1 MSLTYDALRLKNPYL
16 NESHI
21 TWRDQLRKFVDT
33 EIIPNVESWEEAGD
47 VPLSLFKKA
56 AEIGVLGCGYPEELG
71 GLSEGLDHF
80 HNIIM
85 TEELSRGA
93 AGVAMALGVQ
103 NIALPLLIG
112 AGSDALKQSVVPQ
125 VLKGE
130 KFISLCITEPSGGS
144 DVANLQ
150 TSARK
155 DGDSYIVNGSKT
167 FITGGLRANWYVT
180 AVRTGGEGMG
190 GISLLLIPSDLK
202 GVAAQSVG
210 MKQGWHSSQTAT
222 IFFDD
227 VRVPAEHII
236 GQVNQGFLAIVNNFN
251 NERLALTAVA
261 LSTSRACIEEA
272 AAWAMSRETF
282 GKPLGKHQVI
292 RHKFANMMRQLNASY
307 AYLDM
312 LVHQECEGGANPT
325 DVALAK
331 VQATLT
337 AENICRECLQI
348 LGGAGYM
355 RGSVTERNYRE
366 VRVLA
371 IGGGS
376 EEIMLD
382 LAAKG
387 MGF

>member
-1 MSLTYDALRLKNPYL
+1 MSLGYDALRLKSPFM
-16 NESHI
+16 NESHEA
-21 TWRDQLRKFVDT
+21 WRDQLRRFVDA
-33 EIIPNVESWEEAGD
+33 EIMPNVEAWEEAGD
-47 VPLSLFKKA
+47 VPLELFKKA
-56 AEIGVLGCGYPEELG
+56 ADIGILGCGYPEELG
-71 GLSEGLDHF
+71 GMSEGLDHF
-80 HNIIM
+80 HSIIAS
-85 TEELSRGA
+85 EELSRGA

-103 NIALPLLIG
+103 NIALPLVV
-112 AGSDALKQSVVPQ
+112 GSGPEEMKKDVVPQ
-125 VLKGE
+125 VLSGE

-144 DVANLQ
+144 DVANLK
-150 TSARK
+150 TSAK
-155 DGDSYIVNGSKT
+155 DDGDCFVVNGSKT

-190 GISLLLIPSDLK
+190 GISLLLIPADLE
-202 GVAAQSVG
+202 GVEATSIG

-222 IFFDD
+222 IYFDN
-227 VRVPAEHII
+227 VRVPKANII
-236 GQVNQGFLAIVNNFN
+236 GKLNQGFLAIVNNFN

-272 AAWAMSRETF
+272 AEWATNRETF

-292 RHKFANMMRQLNASY
+292 RHKFADMVRQLNASY
-307 AYLDM
+307 AYMDL
-312 LVHQECEGGANPT
+312 LVSQECEGKANPT

-348 LGGAGYM
+348 LGGAGYI

-382 LAAKG
+382 LAGKG
-387 MGF
+387 LGF

>member
-1 MSLTYDALRLKNPYL
+1 MPISYDDLRLKNPYF
-16 NESHI
+16 NDSHLA
-21 TWRDQLRKFVDT
+21 WQQQLRRFVDS
-33 EIIPNVESWEEAGD
+33 EIMPNVESWEEAGD
-47 VPLSLFKKA
+47 VPDTLFKKA
-56 AEIGVLGCGYPEELG
+56 ADIGILGCGYPEELG

-103 NIALPLLIG
+103 NIALPLVV
-112 AGSDALKQSVVPQ
+112 GSGPEAMKKEVVPQ
-125 VLKGE
+125 VLSGD

-144 DVANLQ
+144 DVANLK
-150 TSARK
+150 TTAK
-155 DGDSYIVNGSKT
+155 DDGDEFIVSGSKT

-180 AVRTGGEGMG
+180 AVRTGGAGMG
-190 GISLLLIPSDLK
+190 GISLLLIPADAK
-202 GVAAQSVG
+202 GVEAQSVG
-210 MKQGWHSSQTAT
+210 LKQGWHSSQTAT
-222 IFFDD
+222 IFFDN
-227 VRVPAEHII
+227 VRVAKSQVI
-236 GQVNQGFLAIVNNFN
+236 GKLNQGFLAIVNNFN

-261 LSTSRACIEEA
+261 LSTSRVCIEEA
-272 AAWAMSRETF
+272 AEWATNRETF

-292 RHKFANMMRQLNASY
+292 RHKFADMKRQLNASY
-307 AYLDM
+307 AYMDV
-312 LVHQECEGGANPT
+312 LVKQECDGKANPA

-382 LAAKG
+382 FVGREL
-387 MGF
+387 GF

>member
-1 MSLTYDALRLKNPYL
+1 MPLSYDDLRLKSPYM
-16 NESHI
+16 NESHEA
-21 TWRDQLRKFVDT
+21 WRDQLRRFVDA
-33 EIIPNVESWEEAGD
+33 EIMPNVEAWEEAGD
-47 VPLSLFKKA
+47 VPLELFKKA
-56 AEIGVLGCGYPEELG
+56 ADIGILGCGYPEELG
-71 GLSEGLDHF
+71 GMSEGLDHF
-80 HNIIM
+80 HSIIAS
-85 TEELSRGA
+85 EELSRGA

-103 NIALPLLIG
+103 NIALPLVV
-112 AGSDALKQSVVPQ
+112 GSGPEDMKKDVVPQ
-125 VLKGE
+125 VLSGD

-144 DVANLQ
+144 DVANLK
-150 TSARK
+150 TSAK
-155 DGDSYIVNGSKT
+155 DDGDYFVVNGSKT

-190 GISLLLIPSDLK
+190 GISLLLIPADLE
-202 GVAAQSVG
+202 GIEATSIG

-222 IFFDD
+222 IYFDN
-227 VRVPAEHII
+227 VRVPKTNII
-236 GQVNQGFLAIVNNFN
+236 GKLNQGFLAIVNNFN

-272 AAWAMSRETF
+272 AEWATNRETF

-292 RHKFANMMRQLNASY
+292 RHKFADMVRQLNASY
-307 AYLDM
+307 AYMDL
-312 LVHQECEGGANPT
+312 LVSQECQGKANPT

-348 LGGAGYM
+348 LGGAGYI

-382 LAAKG
+382 LAGKG
-387 MGF
+387 LGF